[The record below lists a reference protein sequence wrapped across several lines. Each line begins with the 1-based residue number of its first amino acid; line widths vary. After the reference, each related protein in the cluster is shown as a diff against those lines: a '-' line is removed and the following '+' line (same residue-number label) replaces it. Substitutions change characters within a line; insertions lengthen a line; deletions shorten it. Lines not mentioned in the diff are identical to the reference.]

1 MSDLLEQRHGIKR
14 KSTDERRTLFA
25 KIDAKLLEQIDEI
38 VPRHQRTKFVESVLR
53 REMDRL
59 ESKG

>member
-1 MSDLLEQRHGIKR
+1 MSDLLEQRHSIKR
-14 KSTDERRTLFA
+14 KDKDERRALFA

-38 VPRHQRTKFVESVLR
+38 VPRHQRTKFIESVLR

>member
-14 KSTDERRTLFA
+14 KGTEERRALYA
-25 KIDAKLLEQIDEI
+25 MIDAKLLERIDEI